1 MDRVF
6 DTLERIRASWKE
18 LGGLRHGTSE
28 YEALLN
34 KIRALSAEYQAL
46 IDAPKKSPTS
56 K

>member
-6 DTLERIRASWKE
+6 DTLERIQTLWKQLE
-18 LGGLRHGTSE
+18 GLRPNTSE

-34 KIRALSAEYQAL
+34 QIRALSAEYQAL
-46 IDAPKKSPTS
+46 VDAPKKPRKS